1 MGGFNRREVGH
12 GKATFSLCICEF
24 YSHLLA
30 AEAQLIP
37 FQTVLFDLG
46 NLAEKALEP
55 VVPKDFPFA
64 IRLTSQVV
72 ESNGKWLILRWSNEP
87 CIFYHLFA
95 LKCYRPGSHML
106 PICLAVA
113 IYCVE
118 YCSGHDDKITP
129 CTVQVGRQVTAT
141 SCATRCSDKL
151 LLVYR
156 RIFVKIFRLR
166 NRILSP
172 QQVAQ
177 IQPDFVY
184 TDPQSRW
191 LCRRE
196 V

>member
-72 ESNGKWLILRWSNEP
+72 ESNGKWLILR
-87 CIFYHLFA
+87 
-95 LKCYRPGSHML
+95 
-106 PICLAVA
+106 
-113 IYCVE
+113 
-118 YCSGHDDKITP
+118 
-129 CTVQVGRQVTAT
+129 
-141 SCATRCSDKL
+141 
-151 LLVYR
+151 
-156 RIFVKIFRLR
+156 
-166 NRILSP
+166 
-172 QQVAQ
+172 
-177 IQPDFVY
+177 
-184 TDPQSRW
+184 
-191 LCRRE
+191 
-196 V
+196 